1 MGGRRERGGGGG
13 RSRQS
18 QKERS
23 NDNKLGKKNWKGRQ
37 RRVSPDGTQ
46 SSSLKAPASVTP
58 TYEREQTHNLLI
70 IVFAGRSVLFLSIYV
85 ICQRQ
90 AFVLCQ

>member
-1 MGGRRERGGGGG
+1 MGEGERGEGGGG
-13 RSRQS
+13 RGGQS

-23 NDNKLGKKNWKGRQ
+23 NDNKLEKRKKILERQ
-37 RRVSPDGTQ
+37 TKAGVTGWH

-70 IVFAGRSVLFLSIYV
+70 IVFAGRSYSVMGLSKSSLFY
-85 ICQRQ
+85 
-90 AFVLCQ
+90 F

>member
-1 MGGRRERGGGGG
+1 MRGHGGEKREGGGGG

-23 NDNKLGKKNWKGRQ
+23 NDNKLGKKKTGKADKGGCHRMA
-37 RRVSPDGTQ
+37 
-46 SSSLKAPASVTP
+46 LKAPASVTP

-70 IVFAGRSVLFLSIYV
+70 IVFAGRSYSVMGLSKSSLFY
-85 ICQRQ
+85 
-90 AFVLCQ
+90 F